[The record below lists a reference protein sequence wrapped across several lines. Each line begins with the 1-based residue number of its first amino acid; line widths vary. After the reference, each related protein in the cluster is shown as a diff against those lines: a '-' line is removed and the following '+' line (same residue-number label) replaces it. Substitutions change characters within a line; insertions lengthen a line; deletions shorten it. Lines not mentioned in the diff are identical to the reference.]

1 MAAGSA
7 GSPLGKAQNAAMAIA
22 AYYHSRGMGL
32 EAQCTVRVGKK
43 NGSGKAL
50 LEEDALV
57 FRGTLRL
64 QIPFDRVRDALVEGN
79 DLVVRTSDQEA
90 RFELGAEAAQRWL
103 HSIREPKAL
112 FEKLDLQPQS
122 RVAVV
127 DVQDGPFLSALRE
140 RSATLAEGRVPQGAT
155 VIFFGVE
162 SREALRKIPILRAR
176 MPETGI
182 LWVVRPKG
190 SKVITES
197 DVFETLR
204 SAGLVDTK
212 VVAFSR
218 THTAHKAVIPVE
230 LRGKVAYRP
239 PIVSLP
245 PPELLPVAAA
255 RKPAPAKK
263 AVKRTTKPAKK
274 NLGTKRKR

>member
-1 MAAGSA
+1 MLAPECRCILKNA
-7 GSPLGKAQNAAMAIA
+7 KNAAMAIA
-22 AYYHSRGMGL
+22 TYYHCRRMGL
-32 EAQCTVRVGKK
+32 EAQCTVRVGRK

-64 QIPFDRVRDALVEGN
+64 QIPLERVRDALVEG
-79 DLVVRTSDQEA
+79 DALVVRTTDQEA
-90 RFELGAEAAQRWL
+90 RFELGAEVAQRWL
-103 HSIREPKAL
+103 HAIREPKAL

-127 DVQDGPFLSALRE
+127 DVHDGPFLSALRE

-162 SREALRKIPILRAR
+162 SRESLRKIGILRGR
-176 MPETGI
+176 MPETGT

-190 SKVITES
+190 SKTIAES
-197 DVFETLR
+197 DVFEALHA
-204 SAGLVDTK
+204 AGLVDTK
-212 VVAFSR
+212 VVSFSR

-230 LRGKVAYRP
+230 LRGKAVPRP

-245 PPELLPVAAA
+245 PPGPREATS
-255 RKPAPAKK
+255 KHITAKK
-263 AVKRTTKPAKK
+263 PLKSGTAKGAKK
-274 NLGTKRKR
+274 VPAVGKKR